1 MQLKI
6 YARQLLIIEM
16 QLKIY
21 VMILKKYATPFKYSA
36 MGFEKYAIL
45 WLNHLE
51 FLIINRIRNSMI
63 NVLCS

>member
-6 YARQLLIIEM
+6 YA
-16 QLKIY
+16 
-21 VMILKKYATPFKYSA
+21 MILKKYATPFKYSA

-51 FLIINRIRNSMI
+51 FLIINRIRNSLI